1 MDRMEGSG
9 AVFIERGSI
18 YEKKEDARAGYVY
31 KVKSSTRDGI
41 ISRWMEAVSACVNEY
56 KGEPPV
62 LERFE
67 YEVDDEVNYFM
78 FGDGRG
84 MILGRIRR
92 EL

>member
-1 MDRMEGSG
+1 MDRTEGTG

-18 YEKKEDARAGYVY
+18 CEKKEDARAGYVY

-92 EL
+92 DL

>member
-41 ISRWMEAVSACVNEY
+41 ISRWMEAVSACVSEY
-56 KGEPPV
+56 KGEPPE
-62 LERFE
+62 LDRFE
-67 YEVDDEVNYFM
+67 YQVGDEVNYFM